1 MFSLYR
7 STYGSSTFSFGI
19 TMPTL
24 REQILSALM
33 VRLQSISAAT
43 VKREEPLPEKIS
55 AGGLVILRDGDPGEP
70 EVLLSPLTY
79 LWQHRAE
86 IEVVVQKAAAEA
98 PAALDALLAEIGMA
112 LSSDRTLGGLVDWVE
127 WSAPHTRDLAID
139 GAAGLKGAVVTVT
152 LHYVSS
158 DPLG

>member
-1 MFSLYR
+1 
-7 STYGSSTFSFGI
+7 
-19 TMPTL
+19 MPTL
-24 REQILSALM
+24 REQILAVLL
-33 VRLQSISAAT
+33 VRLQSISTAT
-43 VKREEPLPEKIS
+43 VKREEPLPEKIP

-86 IEVVVQKAAAEA
+86 IEVVVQKTSAEA
-98 PAALDALLAEIGMA
+98 PAVLDDLLAAIGSA
-112 LSSDRTLGGLVDWVE
+112 LSVDRTLGNLVDWVE
-127 WSAPHTRDLAID
+127 WSAPQTRDLAID

-152 LHYVSS
+152 LHYASS